1 MVAGG
6 GCGRYLDMEGGLGA
20 QEIWLDV
27 MGGLGGDGGVWW
39 LIGGDGGGWWLIG
52 GDGGGWW
59 LLALDGRIFGLGGGL

>member
-27 MGGLGGDGGVWW
+27 MGGLGGV
-39 LIGGDGGGWWLIG
+39 GWWMVV
-52 GDGGGWW
+52 DWW
-59 LLALDGRIFGLGGGL
+59 